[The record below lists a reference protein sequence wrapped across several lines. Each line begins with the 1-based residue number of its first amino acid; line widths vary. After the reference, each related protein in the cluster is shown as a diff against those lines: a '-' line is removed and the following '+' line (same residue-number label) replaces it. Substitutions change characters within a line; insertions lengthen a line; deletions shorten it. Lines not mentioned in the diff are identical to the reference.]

1 MICQETLIELTDVSF
16 FYSSSFLSKRI
27 VVLDKISCSID
38 YGKLFFLHGTNGS
51 GKTTFLKIL
60 ADLLRPSSGAI
71 HRTNKPI
78 VYVGHYFSLP
88 QFFTPHQIISYVLN
102 LRNKSITN
110 DHIFFYLEQVNLENV
125 AHQNIKSFS
134 FGMRQR
140 LMIAQA
146 LAQEPHL
153 LLLDEPFSGIEKS
166 LRPKIEALCLAEN
179 NSRSTI
185 YICHDEFAYAHD
197 FAIILHQG
205 KLFMQRGSGQNG
217 KEQVDNFRTRD

>member
-1 MICQETLIELTDVSF
+1 
-16 FYSSSFLSKRI
+16 
-27 VVLDKISCSID
+27 
-38 YGKLFFLHGTNGS
+38 
-51 GKTTFLKIL
+51 
-60 ADLLRPSSGAI
+60 
-71 HRTNKPI
+71 
-78 VYVGHYFSLP
+78 
-88 QFFTPHQIISYVLN
+88 
-102 LRNKSITN
+102 
-110 DHIFFYLEQVNLENV
+110 
-125 AHQNIKSFS
+125 
-134 FGMRQR
+134 MRQR